1 MPTREPSLIEGGHAL
16 QRTPH
21 EPEHHARPRHPDEPG
36 LRAPLQILLDA
47 ARAVRACA
55 LALDDAATANRLAAR
70 IAALERQLA
79 ASPPGQP
86 DERIARH
93 PN

>member
-1 MPTREPSLIEGGHAL
+1 ME
-16 QRTPH
+16 RTPH
-21 EPEHHARPRHPDEPG
+21 DPEQQTCPSHPDKPE

-47 ARAVRACA
+47 ARAVRECA
-55 LALDDAATANRLAAR
+55 LELGDAATADRLADR